1 MSVGDKAHT
10 DTRDSTCSSS
20 GGTRAHRVA
29 LDSRID
35 VEVELAVRLVS
46 AAVEATEQT
55 LEQERCSDKKHAYSH
70 RLALEEQIVGV
81 RTRVLVVQGPFAQAV
96 APDQHRH
103 CNRSC
108 EQDVHLH
115 VSVPLD
121 TCGQGGRQRVRQDAW
136 VAVRASSDSQRD
148 TL

>member
-46 AAVEATEQT
+46 ATVEATEQP
-55 LEQERCSDKKHAYSH
+55 LEQEGCPNEENAHGH
-70 RLALEEQIVGV
+70 RLALEKQIVGI
-81 RTRVLVVQGPFAQAV
+81 RIRVLVVKAPFAQAV

-103 CNRSC
+103 RDWSC
-108 EQDVHLH
+108 EQDVHLR
-115 VSVPLD
+115 VGVPLD
-121 TCGQGGRQRVRQDAW
+121 ACGQGSRQE
-136 VAVRASSDSQRD
+136 SQAR
-148 TL
+148 LLG